1 MELQNVTVYLA
12 FVAGLLSF
20 VSPCVL
26 PLIPSYVSFI
36 SGISF
41 EQLTAENNPS
51 EVKKV
56 IIFNSL
62 MFILGFTVVFVAM
75 GTTITLLGQY
85 FTAHQAIFRKV
96 GAAVIIFFGL
106 HIIGIVNIKVLQ
118 RDKRFQFSQN
128 KPLGLVGSFFVGLGF
143 AAGWTPCI
151 GPILASILFVAG
163 TSETLG
169 LGILLLLIYS
179 LGLALPFFLTSLGIN
194 TFLKYFDRFKK
205 HMRVVS
211 IVSGVFL
218 IFVGI
223 LIYTN
228 KFAILTA
235 RLNAWFPF
243 LIFN

>member
-1 MELQNVTVYLA
+1 MEVQNVTIYLA
-12 FVAGLLSF
+12 FLAGLLSF

-41 EQLTAENNPS
+41 EELTAERSPRD
-51 EVKKV
+51 VKKIV
-56 IIFNSL
+56 ILNSL
-62 MFILGFTVVFVAM
+62 MFILGFSIVFIAM

-85 FTAHQAIFRKV
+85 FATYQGIFRKV
-96 GAAVIIFFGL
+96 GAAIIIFFGL
-106 HIIGIVNIKVLQ
+106 HIIGIVNIKALQ
-118 RDKRFQFSQN
+118 REKGLHFHN
-128 KPLGLVGSFFVGLGF
+128 KPLGLIGSFFVGLGF

-169 LGILLLLIYS
+169 LGILLLVVYS
-179 LGLALPFFLTSLGIN
+179 LGLAVPFFLTSIGIN

-205 HMRVVS
+205 YMRAVS
-211 IVSGVFL
+211 VISGVFL
-218 IFVGI
+218 IVVGVM
-223 LIYTN
+223 IYTN
-228 KFAILTA
+228 QFAIFAA

>member
-12 FVAGLLSF
+12 FLAGLLSF

-26 PLIPSYVSFI
+26 PLIPSYISFI

-51 EVKKV
+51 EVKKL

-85 FTAHQAIFRKV
+85 FVTHQGIFRKV
-96 GAAVIIFFGL
+96 GAAFIIFFGL
-106 HIIGIVNIKVLQ
+106 HIIGVVNIKVLQ
-118 RDKRFQFSQN
+118 RDKRFQFSHN

-169 LGILLLLIYS
+169 LGILLLVIYS
-179 LGLALPFFLTSLGIN
+179 LGLSIPFSNTLTGSKNICALFLL
-194 TFLKYFDRFKK
+194 
-205 HMRVVS
+205 
-211 IVSGVFL
+211 
-218 IFVGI
+218 
-223 LIYTN
+223 
-228 KFAILTA
+228 
-235 RLNAWFPF
+235 
-243 LIFN
+243 

>member
-1 MELQNVTVYLA
+1 MELQNVTLYLA

-41 EQLTAENNPS
+41 EELTTENDPYRTR
-51 EVKKV
+51 K
-56 IIFNSL
+56 IIILNAS
-62 MFILGFTVVFVAM
+62 MFILGFTVVFIAM
-75 GTTITLLGQY
+75 GTTITLLGQH
-85 FTAHQAIFRKV
+85 FTVHQGIFRKV
-96 GAAVIIFFGL
+96 GAAIIILFGL
-106 HIIGIVNIKVLQ
+106 HIIGIVNIKFLQ
-118 RDKRFQFSQN
+118 RDKRFHFFHG
-128 KPLGLVGSFFVGLGF
+128 KPLGLIGSFFVGLGF

-151 GPILASILFVAG
+151 GPILASILLVAG

-169 LGILLLLIYS
+169 LGILLLLVYS

-194 TFLKYFDRFKK
+194 TFLNYFDRFKK
-205 HMRVVS
+205 HMRVIS
-211 IVSGVFL
+211 IGSGVFL
-218 IFVGI
+218 ILIGL

-228 KFAILTA
+228 QFAIFTA

-243 LIFN
+243 LILN

>member
-1 MELQNVTVYLA
+1 MELENVTVYLA
-12 FVAGLLSF
+12 FFAGLISF

-41 EQLTAENNPS
+41 EQLAAENNPS

-62 MFILGFTVVFVAM
+62 MFILGFTLVFVAM

-85 FTAHQAIFRKV
+85 FVAHQGIFRKV

-118 RDKRFQFSQN
+118 RDKRFHFSQN

-163 TSETLG
+163 TSETLAM
-169 LGILLLLIYS
+169 GILLLVIYS
-179 LGLALPFFLTSLGIN
+179 LGLAIPFFLTSLGIN

-228 KFAILTA
+228 KLAILTA

>member
-1 MELQNVTVYLA
+1 
-12 FVAGLLSF
+12 
-20 VSPCVL
+20 
-26 PLIPSYVSFI
+26 
-36 SGISF
+36 
-41 EQLTAENNPS
+41 
-51 EVKKV
+51 
-56 IIFNSL
+56 
-62 MFILGFTVVFVAM
+62 MFMLGFTLVFVAM

-85 FTAHQAIFRKV
+85 FVAHRGVFRKV
-96 GAAVIIFFGL
+96 GAAFIIFFGL
-106 HIIGIVNIKVLQ
+106 HIIGIANIKILQ
-118 RDKRFQFSQN
+118 RDKRFHFMHG
-128 KPLGLVGSFFVGLGF
+128 KPLGLIGSFFAGLGF

-169 LGILLLLIYS
+169 LGILLLLVYS

-211 IVSGVFL
+211 VLSGVFL
-218 IFVGI
+218 IVVGV

-228 KFAILTA
+228 QFALFTA

-243 LIFN
+243 LILN

>member
-12 FVAGLLSF
+12 FLAGLLSF

-51 EVKKV
+51 EVKKL

-85 FTAHQAIFRKV
+85 FVAHQGIFRKV
-96 GAAVIIFFGL
+96 GAAFIIFFGL

-169 LGILLLLIYS
+169 MGILLLVIYS
-179 LGLALPFFLTSLGIN
+179 LGLAIPFFLTSLGIN

>member
-1 MELQNVTVYLA
+1 MEFETVTVYLA
-12 FVAGLLSF
+12 FIAGLLSF

-62 MFILGFTVVFVAM
+62 MFMLGFTVVFVAM

-85 FTAHQAIFRKV
+85 FVAHQAIFRKV

-118 RDKRFQFSQN
+118 RDKRFQFSNN

-151 GPILASILFVAG
+151 GPILASILFVAS
-163 TSETLG
+163 TSETLAM
-169 LGILLLLIYS
+169 GILLLVIYS
-179 LGLALPFFLTSLGIN
+179 LGLAIPFFLTSLGIN

-235 RLNAWFPF
+235 RLNAWFSF
-243 LIFN
+243 LILN

>member
-12 FVAGLLSF
+12 FIAGLLSF

-41 EQLTAENNPS
+41 EQLTDENNPS

-85 FTAHQAIFRKV
+85 FVAHQGIFRKV
-96 GAAVIIFFGL
+96 GAAFIIFFGL
-106 HIIGIVNIKVLQ
+106 HIIGIVNLKVLQ

-169 LGILLLLIYS
+169 MGILLLVIYS
-179 LGLALPFFLTSLGIN
+179 LGLAIPFFVTSLGIN

>member
-1 MELQNVTVYLA
+1 MEFQNVSIYLA

-20 VSPCVL
+20 ASPCVL

-41 EQLTAENNPS
+41 EQITAENNAS

-62 MFILGFTVVFVAM
+62 MFILGFTLVFVAM

-85 FTAHQAIFRKV
+85 FVAHQGIFRKL

-106 HIIGIVNIKVLQ
+106 HIIGIVNIRVLQ
-118 RDKRFQFSQN
+118 RDRRFQFSHN

-143 AAGWTPCI
+143 AAGWTPCV

-163 TSETLG
+163 TSETLA
-169 LGILLLLIYS
+169 LGILLLVIYS
-179 LGLALPFFLTSLGIN
+179 LGLGIPFFLTSLGIN
-194 TFLKYFDRFKK
+194 TFLKYFDRFKR

-228 KFAILTA
+228 QFAILTA

>member
-12 FVAGLLSF
+12 FLAGLLSF

-41 EQLTAENNPS
+41 EQLTAENNPA

-85 FTAHQAIFRKV
+85 FVAHQGIFRKV
-96 GAAVIIFFGL
+96 GAGVIIFFGL
-106 HIIGIVNIKVLQ
+106 HIIGIVNLKVLQ

-169 LGILLLLIYS
+169 MGILLLVIYS
-179 LGLALPFFLTSLGIN
+179 LGLAIPFFLTSLGIN

-211 IVSGVFL
+211 ILSGVFL

>member
-1 MELQNVTVYLA
+1 MEIQNVPIYLA

-26 PLIPSYVSFI
+26 PLIPSYISFV

-41 EQLTAENNPS
+41 EQLTAEEHPS
-51 EVKKV
+51 NIKKT

-62 MFILGFTVVFVAM
+62 LFMLGFTVVFVAM

-85 FTAHQAIFRKV
+85 FAAHQGIVRKV
-96 GAAVIIFFGL
+96 GGVIIIFFGL
-106 HIIGIVNIKVLQ
+106 HIIGVVNLKVLQ
-118 RDKRFQFSQN
+118 RDKRFHFSHG
-128 KPLGLVGSFFVGLGF
+128 KPLGLIGSFFVGLGF

-151 GPILASILFVAG
+151 GPILASILLMAG

-169 LGILLLLIYS
+169 MGILLLLIYS

-194 TFLKYFDRFKK
+194 KFLTYFDRLKGY
-205 HMRVVS
+205 MRFIS
-211 IVSGVFL
+211 IASGAFL
-218 IFVGI
+218 ILMGL
-223 LIYTN
+223 LIFTDQ
-228 KFAILTA
+228 FAIFTA

-243 LIFN
+243 LVFN

>member
-1 MELQNVTVYLA
+1 MEHQNVTVYFA
-12 FVAGLLSF
+12 FIAGLLSF

-51 EVKKV
+51 EIKKV
-56 IIFNSL
+56 IIFNSV
-62 MFILGFTVVFVAM
+62 MFILGFTAVFVAM

-85 FTAHQAIFRKV
+85 FVAHQGFFRKV

-118 RDKRFQFSQN
+118 RDKRFQFSH
-128 KPLGLVGSFFVGLGF
+128 KKSLGLVGSFFVGLGF

-163 TSETLG
+163 TAETLG
-169 LGILLLLIYS
+169 LGIILLVIYS
-179 LGLALPFFLTSLGIN
+179 LGLAIPFFLTSLGIN
-194 TFLKYFDRFKK
+194 TFLKFFDRFKK

-211 IVSGVFL
+211 VVSGVFL
-218 IFVGI
+218 IFVGV

-228 KFAILTA
+228 QFAILTA